1 MDALSLIDGK
11 ALLNPDRC
19 IGCGLCVST
28 CSTGSMTL
36 QRKPEHEQSY
46 VPVNLKET
54 YIRLG
59 QARGKMSL
67 LDLIGLKIRSVK
79 DRILS
84 H

>member
-1 MDALSLIDGK
+1 MDALKLDNGK

-28 CSTGSMTL
+28 CSTGSLTL
-36 QRKPEHEQSY
+36 QRKPRKEQSY
-46 VPVNLKET
+46 VTVNLTET

-59 QARGKMSL
+59 QARGKMNL
-67 LDLIGLKIRSVK
+67 LNLIGLKIRSVR
-79 DRILS
+79 DRVLS

>member
-1 MDALSLIDGK
+1 MDALSINNEK
-11 ALLNPDRC
+11 ALLNSDRC

-28 CSTGSMTL
+28 CSAGSLTL
-36 QRKPEHEQSY
+36 QRKSKQEQFY
-46 VPVNLKET
+46 VPFNLRET

-67 LDLIGLKIRSVK
+67 LDLIGLKIRSLK
-79 DRILS
+79 DRVLS